1 MRTLTLSIALS
12 AFALS
17 ATAQTGFKTDLVK
30 TSGEVAKSGYK
41 ATEIKYTDKVS
52 SHGHLLMES
61 GNGLSDYAV
70 RKTGRSYYWIEKGQ
84 DLKVDESSKPASS
97 NDLAAIQSFLFNL
110 DGSLFG
116 TSKLEYKLSHTDN
129 IQGTLIYRMQQTHL
143 GLPLFDAAA
152 VARVSNGQLSSLYW
166 ECRAD

>member
-1 MRTLTLSIALS
+1 MGICLWNLAMDCRIMPYEKQA
-12 AFALS
+12 
-17 ATAQTGFKTDLVK
+17 
-30 TSGEVAKSGYK
+30 
-41 ATEIKYTDKVS
+41 
-52 SHGHLLMES
+52 
-61 GNGLSDYAV
+61 GLS
-70 RKTGRSYYWIEKGQ
+70 YWIEKGQ